1 MRPIETLTADEAGCL
16 EGVLFDL
23 DDTLLDHGELT
34 EPAYC
39 ALFRLREA
47 GLVLIGV
54 TGRPAGWA
62 QVLVRQWPVRAI
74 VAENGAIAF
83 GHHGGM
89 LERWDAVDEGT
100 RRARRHRL
108 AALVAQIRGAFP
120 QLLPADD
127 VDTRIS
133 DFAFDIGE
141 HSHPPDE
148 LVQRVAAFAR
158 ERGARPLRSS
168 VHLHV
173 GFDTDDKASGVLR
186 LLHDALGE
194 DEKAARMRYAYVGD
208 SENDE
213 RCFAEFCTS
222 IAVSNLRGRMSSS
235 PRFITRAEMGAGF
248 AEAARVLLA
257 RRSGPAPASF

>member
-1 MRPIETLTADEAGCL
+1 MLSADEAGCL
-16 EGVLFDL
+16 DGVLFDL

-34 EPAYC
+34 EPAYR

-47 GLVLIGV
+47 GLVLVGV

-62 QVLVRQWPVRAI
+62 HVLVRQWPVRAI

-83 GHHGGM
+83 GRRGGI
-89 LERWDAVDEGT
+89 LERWDAVDECT
-100 RRARRHRL
+100 RRARRDGL
-108 AALVAQIRGAFP
+108 AALVAQIREAFP
-120 QLLPADD
+120 LLSPADD
-127 VDTRIS
+127 VEARIS

-141 HSHPPDE
+141 HRHLPDE
-148 LVQRVAAFAR
+148 IVERVEAFAR
-158 ERGARPLRSS
+158 GRGARASRSS

-186 LLHDALGE
+186 LLHDAFGE
-194 DEKAARMRYAYVGD
+194 DENAARMRYAYVGD

-213 RCFAEFCTS
+213 CCFAEFRTT
-222 IAVSNLRGRMSSS
+222 IAVSNLRRGLTWP
-235 PRFITRAEMGAGF
+235 PRFITRAKMGAGF

-257 RRSGPAPASF
+257 RRSGSAPATF